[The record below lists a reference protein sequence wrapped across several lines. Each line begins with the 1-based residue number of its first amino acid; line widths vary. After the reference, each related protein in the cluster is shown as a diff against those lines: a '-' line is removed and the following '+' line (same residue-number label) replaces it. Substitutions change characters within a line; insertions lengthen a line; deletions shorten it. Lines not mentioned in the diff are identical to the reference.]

1 MYRCDCVFRPAT
13 ICRKP
18 AMRLRRS
25 PSSSVVW
32 VRSPVKTMKPG
43 CTGRAFPA
51 CPACSRGFLGGSVM
65 RSTKARGFEGALGP
79 HLPAAVNLARWLIKN
94 PQDAEDVVQEAC
106 LRAFACFDR
115 FRGSSPRG
123 WLLTI
128 VRNACHSYFRRGRA
142 PAPQQFDEEKHSAAE
157 GSSPNGPEAKL
168 LQSAAGQRSNHAVS
182 PLA

>member
-1 MYRCDCVFRPAT
+1 
-13 ICRKP
+13 
-18 AMRLRRS
+18 
-25 PSSSVVW
+25 
-32 VRSPVKTMKPG
+32 
-43 CTGRAFPA
+43 
-51 CPACSRGFLGGSVM
+51 M
-65 RSTKARGFEGALGP
+65 RSTKATAFEEALGP

-168 LQSAAGQRSNHAVS
+168 LQSAEGKRINDAVS
-182 PLA
+182 ALALEHREVFILRELEGLSYKEIAEVAGVPIGTVMSRLSRARAELQRKLGLEGGEP